1 MLGDAIQDEGGR
13 YVQAHHNMA
22 YSIASDT
29 LGEQTSELTQ
39 FAASISLFLHSPFHF
54 SPEYTTL

>member
-1 MLGDAIQDEGGR
+1 MLGSVSVRSDVHVIQDEGDR
-13 YVQAHHNMA
+13 YVQARHNMA

-39 FAASISLFLHSPFHF
+39 FATSS
-54 SPEYTTL
+54 